1 MNPKSTSKQSS
12 KPCTVLQYPSRKE
25 HKYYKKTY
33 GHAYENICDIHVCKH
48 MRQTVRWPY
57 YSTQGCQLKNTGTRN
72 ICTCISNKYET
83 NVKIY
88 IYMTKCTLVV
98 SFNTQS
104 SPGKMLVLIIYAYA
118 YETYMRHIRRNVYG
132 TKRTWAV
139 LFNTG
144 SSPEKN

>member
-1 MNPKSTSKQSS
+1 
-12 KPCTVLQYPSRKE
+12 
-25 HKYYKKTY
+25 
-33 GHAYENICDIHVCKH
+33 
-48 MRQTVRWPY
+48 
-57 YSTQGCQLKNTGTRN
+57 
-72 ICTCISNKYET
+72 
-83 NVKIY
+83 VKIY